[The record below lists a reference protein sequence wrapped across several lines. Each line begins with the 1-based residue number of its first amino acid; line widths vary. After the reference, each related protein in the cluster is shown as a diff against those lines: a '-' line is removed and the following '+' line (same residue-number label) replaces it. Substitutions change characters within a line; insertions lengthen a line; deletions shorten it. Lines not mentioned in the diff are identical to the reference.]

1 MKEIFSGNLWE
12 AEIIKGLLQSENIPC
27 MVRDETLGAVTSPYL
42 TIGGQVKV
50 LVNDEDYQAALR
62 VTSKHR

>member
-12 AEIIKGLLQSENIPC
+12 AEIIKGLLQSEKIPC

-62 VTSKHR
+62 ITSKHQ

>member
-12 AEIIKGLLQSENIPC
+12 AEIIKGLLQSEKIPC

-62 VTSKHR
+62 VTSKHQ